1 MAFFLFVLAG
11 LFVLTVISGIYVFI
25 VACVRKKELSWLIE
39 DEIKN
44 TPYGKFYSYIVAS
57 NQWLL
62 DHQAQDVYITSDDG
76 LRLHGLWVPVQ
87 NARGTVLFAHGY
99 RSTMLVD
106 FGMAFELYHK
116 IGMNLLIPEQRSHGK
131 SQGRYITFGVKESN
145 DMMRWIQY
153 HNDEL
158 SRKPILLSGISMGAS
173 TMIYLADKDLPSN
186 VKGIVADCGFT
197 SPREI
202 IKSVFKSVIHLP
214 AAPTLLFTDIM
225 TRLFAGFSLSEK
237 DSRKILINSKLPI
250 IMIHGMDDDFVPCRM
265 TQEGFS
271 ACTGPKQL
279 LLVDGAEHG
288 VSFLVDPE
296 RYTAIIN
303 EFLDKYMKEE

>member
-11 LFVLTVISGIYVFI
+11 FSVLTVISGIYVFI

-62 DHQAQDVYITSDDG
+62 DHQAQDVYITSADG
-76 LRLHGLWVPVQ
+76 VRLHGLWVPVQ

-158 SRKPILLSGISMGAS
+158 SCKPILLSGISMGAS
-173 TMIYLADKDLPSN
+173 TMIYLADKELPSN

-237 DSRKILINSKLPI
+237 DSRKILKNNKLPI

-296 RYTAIIN
+296 RYIAIIN

>member
-237 DSRKILINSKLPI
+237 DSRKILKNSKLPI